1 MSFRRAVV
9 ADLDELMR
17 LQAEF
22 YAEDRYVHR
31 TARAKEAWTALLENG
46 QLGETWVVD
55 AGDQIVGYVVV
66 TYSYSLE
73 FLGRDAF
80 VDELFVTSA
89 FRRKGL
95 GREALGV
102 AERVCRQ
109 AGVRA
114 LHLEMEHG
122 KPAAAELY
130 RTWGFVD
137 HNRALMTKWLADPSS

>member
-1 MSFRRAVV
+1 MVFRKATG
-9 ADLDELMR
+9 ADLDELLR

-22 YAEDRYVHR
+22 YAEDRYLHR
-31 TARAKEAWTALLENG
+31 TARAKEAWTTLLANDE
-46 QLGETWVVD
+46 LGETWLVD
-55 AGDQIVGYVVV
+55 GSSHIVAYVVV
-66 TYSYSLE
+66 TFSYSLE

-80 VDELFVTSA
+80 IDELFVTRA

-95 GREALGV
+95 GRAALGV

-114 LHLEMEHG
+114 LHLEMEHE

-137 HNRALMTKWLADPSS
+137 HQRALMTKWLSDPSS